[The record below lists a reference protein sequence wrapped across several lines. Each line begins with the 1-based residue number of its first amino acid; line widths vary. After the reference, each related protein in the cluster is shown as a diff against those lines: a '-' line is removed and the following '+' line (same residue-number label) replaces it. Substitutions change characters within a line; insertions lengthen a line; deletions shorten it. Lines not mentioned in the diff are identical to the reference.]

1 MTGEEQGTSSWG
13 SGRLTLESPWR
24 DLRLG
29 EVPHSPN
36 FCEKIFSKV
45 TSPRS
50 SRYFCMTLRMLQGK
64 GTVRRASEL
73 GLQALPRSLGQGT
86 VCYLLCVRGVH
97 ARQPVQVREEGMGV
111 PGLAA
116 TP

>member
-86 VCYLLCVRGVH
+86 VCYLLCV
-97 ARQPVQVREEGMGV
+97 QVRKEGMGV
-111 PGLAA
+111 LGLAA